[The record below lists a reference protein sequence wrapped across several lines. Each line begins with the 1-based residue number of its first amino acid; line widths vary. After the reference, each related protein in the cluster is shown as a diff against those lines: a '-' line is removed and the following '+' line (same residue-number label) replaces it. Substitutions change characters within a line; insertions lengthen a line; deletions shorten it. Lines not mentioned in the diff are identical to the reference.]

1 VALLAAIVT
10 FVGAVA
16 LQAIH
21 VGAATGP
28 FPAANATVQIS
39 PVTGLTDG
47 QDITYT
53 VNTSG
58 GTALFAVTAH
68 ICQHGLSNYDGLN
81 FGYGGASATRCVAS
95 AAPAAILS
103 GGLTG
108 GDYEKVSL
116 FGGTETTSGPLTF
129 KAGSGSVE
137 WVNETGF
144 PSSLACNGPDSC
156 DLVLRVDLTGA
167 VPTVFF
173 IQSLSFGSSGSTST
187 TGATTTAPTTTP
199 PTTTT
204 AATTTTHATTTTTHA
219 TTTTSAATT
228 TTHAATTTK
237 APTST
242 TSIIA
247 TTGAPTG
254 GGTVSPS
261 SVTPGGA
268 INVSSDG
275 WAASSSV
282 SVTLNSTPVNLGALT
297 ATAAGLVQGS
307 FSIPADTPVGAH
319 TLTLTGTDPQSAP
332 RTVTIALTVTTS
344 TPQPTVPVSSSSGG
358 TSSPLAFTGDSVR
371 DLGSIALL
379 LMAAGLLLLSRYYR
393 RRPATT

>member
-1 VALLAAIVT
+1 MLAAIVA

-47 QDITYT
+47 EDITYT

-68 ICQHGLSNYDGLN
+68 ICQHGLSNYDTLN
-81 FGYGGASATRCVAS
+81 FGYGGATATRCVAS

-108 GDYEKVSL
+108 GDYEQL
-116 FGGTETTSGPLTF
+116 AQFGGTETTSGPLTF
-129 KAGSGSVE
+129 KAGTGDVS

-144 PSSLACNGPDSC
+144 PSSLTCGGPDSC

-173 IQSLSFGSSGSTST
+173 IQSLSFGSSGT
-187 TGATTTAPTTTP
+187 TAAPTTTAP
-199 PTTTT
+199 
-204 AATTTTHATTTTTHA
+204 ATTTTSPTTTTHA

-228 TTHAATTTK
+228 TTHATTTTIAATTTTH
-237 APTST
+237 ATTTTTPTGT
-242 TSIIA
+242 TLVIA
-247 TTGAPTG
+247 TTTTTAA
-254 GGTVSPS
+254 GGTVTPS
-261 SVTPGGA
+261 SVPPGGA

-275 WAASSSV
+275 WGSGSSV
-282 SVTLNSTPVNLGALT
+282 TVTLNSTPVNLGSLT
-297 ATAAGLVQGS
+297 ASAVGQVQGS
-307 FSIPADTPVGAH
+307 FSIPSDTPAGSH
-319 TLTLTGTDPQSAP
+319 TLTLTGTDPQGSP
-332 RTVTIALTVTTS
+332 RTETIPLTVTSS
-344 TPQPTVPVSSSSGG
+344 TPQSTVPVSGGSNG
-358 TSSPLAFTGDSVR
+358 TSNPLAFTGDSVR

-393 RRPATT
+393 RRPALT